1 MWLSASFL
9 STISRLRSDF
19 NDCCLLYFC
28 YFAST
33 CDNLYRFSFF
43 FSLIIAILI
52 PVFEW
57 LYDIIIEPI
66 SDKIRDKIYGHN

>member
-1 MWLSASFL
+1 MIAVYYTFV
-9 STISRLRSDF
+9 I
-19 NDCCLLYFC
+19 LLTLVITFIGLVFC
-28 YFAST
+28 
-33 CDNLYRFSFF
+33 
-43 FSLIIAILI
+43 SLIIAILI